1 LIRLL
6 EIIGEAANSVSEET
20 QRAHPRVPWRK
31 MVGLRNRLIHG
42 YFNVNLDVVW
52 DTVRNDLP
60 DLIPAL
66 EEVLAELE

>member
-6 EIIGEAANSVSEET
+6 EIIGEAANAVSEET
-20 QRAHPRVPWRK
+20 RRAHPHVPWRK

-42 YFNVNLDVVW
+42 YFNVNLHVVW
-52 DTVRNDLP
+52 DTLRGDLP

-66 EEVLAELE
+66 EEVLEGLD